1 MFRETGKFE
10 AKGSDGL
17 IYTVL
22 EFSDVIEG
30 STNVDGQ
37 PPRVSGDKGY
47 RLSPQQTL
55 VHLKDGKFVISGTN
69 IVLTFIE
76 ASRWS

>member
-22 EFSDVIEG
+22 EFSDVIEP
-30 STNVDGQ
+30 SSNNEGQ
-37 PPRVSGDKGY
+37 PPSVVGEKGY
-47 RLSPQQTL
+47 RLSPQQTR
-55 VHLKDGKFVISGTN
+55 VHFEDGAFVISGTT
-69 IVLTFIE
+69 IVLTPI
-76 ASRWS
+76 